1 MNIIR
6 KGEFVIFLIRHL
18 ENRIKSAS
26 CCFFVVVVGL
36 LFGSQS
42 RLHSTLKY
50 SVSHQPA
57 ALLKYQGHDLL
68 EDASNG
74 GKT

>member
-1 MNIIR
+1 MLL
-6 KGEFVIFLIRHL
+6 VV
-18 ENRIKSAS
+18 
-26 CCFFVVVVGL
+26 FFFVVVGL